1 MTPDQAGIL
10 LVDKAQGWTSHDV
23 AAYLRGVLKI
33 KTGHGGTLDPMA
45 TGLLII
51 LLGRATKMQDS
62 FQKMPKAYSAEAAL
76 GAETDTWDAEGQ
88 ITQTLPIKN
97 ITIEDIKAAA
107 QKLTGDITHP
117 VPFYSAKK
125 VGGVAMYKAARAGN
139 NIVRESAVH
148 VYEWTNIA
156 MPAPDKITFD
166 VRCGSGTY
174 IRSLAFMLGR
184 ALGTAAHLSALR
196 RTSAGGF
203 DVKDAINIETLKKM
217 TKEEILKHIV
227 IPEGFYRESGCKV

>member
-1 MTPDQAGIL
+1 MTPEQAGIL

-51 LLGRATKMQDS
+51 LLGRATKLQES
-62 FQKMPKAYSAEAAL
+62 YQKMPKAYSAQATL

-88 ITQTLPIKN
+88 ITQTIPVKN
-97 ITIEDIKAAA
+97 ITIEDINAAV
-107 QKLTGDITHP
+107 LGMTGDITHP

-139 NIVRESAVH
+139 NIFRESAVH
-148 VYEWTNIA
+148 IYEWANIK
-156 MPAPDKITFD
+156 MPSPDKITFD
-166 VRCGSGTY
+166 VKCGSGTY

-184 ALGTAAHLSALR
+184 KLGTAAHLSALR

-203 DVKDAINIETLKKM
+203 DVKDAVNIETLKKI
-217 TKEEILKHIV
+217 KFFLRNFI
-227 IPEGFYRESGCKV
+227 

>member
-1 MTPDQAGIL
+1 MNPEQAGIL
-10 LVDKAQGWTSHDV
+10 LVDKSQGWTSHDV

-51 LLGRATKMQDS
+51 LLGRATKMQES
-62 FQKMPKAYSAEAAL
+62 YQKMPKSYSAEVTL

-88 ITQTLPIKN
+88 ITQTLPVKN
-97 ITIEDIKAAA
+97 ITIDDIKAAA
-107 QKLTGDITHP
+107 QKMTGDITHP

-148 VYEWTNIA
+148 VYEWADIA
-156 MPAPDKITFD
+156 LPAADKITFD

-174 IRSLAFMLGR
+174 IRSLAYMLGR

-203 DVKDAINIETLKKM
+203 DVKDAVNIEKLKTLP
-217 TKEEILKHIV
+217 KEEILKCVKIL
-227 IPEGFYRESGCKV
+227 